1 MHRRQRYKRFVTYI
15 TESAFAFLTKDC
27 FLCIMKQ
34 YNTSKKKKKISFPL
48 YMQILAGMIIGVI
61 IGIAAIQ
68 VNGEKF
74 IQDWIRP
81 WGQIFIRLLQ
91 LIAIPLVFISLI
103 KGVTGL
109 KDISKFSRIGG
120 KTVLIYLG
128 TTLVA
133 VLIGLF
139 MGLVVKPGKL
149 VNREQVAHLQ
159 ENYQSIVEEKKQ
171 AAVETHDKGPL
182 HFLNDI
188 VPNNIVSATADNSKM
203 LQVIFFAIFFGI
215 AALAVP
221 ADKIAPVIA
230 LFDGLNDTILRMV
243 DYIIKFAP
251 WGVAAL
257 MAGLV
262 TDFNGDA
269 SIFSA
274 LGVYAL
280 TVVAAM
286 FVLVL
291 GFYPVLIHFFTNIHF
306 KDFIRTLYPVQL
318 FAFTTSSSAA
328 TLPVTME
335 TVERDLHVSQEVS
348 SFVLPVGTTINM
360 DGTSCYQSI
369 AILFIAQV
377 LGIDLSLTQLI
388 IIVAM
393 TILSS
398 IGTPAIPG
406 GSYVI
411 LTMVLTSVGIPA
423 EGLALILGID
433 RPLDMLRTAV
443 NVTGDAAVA
452 TIVDRSTTKI

>member
-1 MHRRQRYKRFVTYI
+1 M
-15 TESAFAFLTKDC
+15 FA
-27 FLCIMKQ
+27 
-34 YNTSKKKKKISFPL
+34 SKKKYKFPL
-48 YMQILAGMIIGVI
+48 YLQILLGMVIGSLIGVV
-61 IGIAAIQ
+61 AIQ
-68 VNGEKF
+68 FNGNQI

-91 LIAIPLVFISLI
+91 LIAIPLVFVSLI

-109 KDISKFSRIGG
+109 GDISKFSKLGG
-120 KTVLIYLG
+120 KTIALYLA
-128 TTLVA
+128 TTTVA
-133 VLIGLF
+133 VAFGLS
-139 MGLVVKPGKL
+139 MGFIVKPGTL
-149 VNREQVAHLQ
+149 VNQEQVVEIQ
-159 ENYQSIVEEKKQ
+159 ESYRAVAAEK
-171 AAVETHDKGPL
+171 ALEAELTHDKGPL
-182 HFLNDI
+182 NFLNDI
-188 VPNNIVSATADNSKM
+188 VPDNIVNAAGKNSNM

-215 AALAVP
+215 ATLVIPSEKA
-221 ADKIAPVIA
+221 KPVIA
-230 LFDGLNDTILRMV
+230 VIDGLNDIILKMV
-243 DYIIKFAP
+243 DYIIKVAP
-251 WGVAAL
+251 IGIAAL

-262 TDFNGDA
+262 TDFEGDI
-269 SIFSA
+269 SMFSA

-280 TVVAAM
+280 TVIISM
-286 FVLVL
+286 FALIFL
-291 GFYPVLIHFFTNIHF
+291 FYPILIHFFSKLKV
-306 KDFIRTLYPVQL
+306 KDFIRAMYPVQL

-328 TLPVTME
+328 TLPVTLE
-335 TVERDLHVSQEVS
+335 TVEKKLLVSKETA

-377 LGIDLSLTQLI
+377 LGIDLTISQMFTIL
-388 IIVAM
+388 VM

-423 EGLALILGID
+423 EGLALIIGID

-452 TIVDRSTTKI
+452 SIVDRN

>member
-1 MHRRQRYKRFVTYI
+1 MSK
-15 TESAFAFLTKDC
+15 TKKS
-27 FLCIMKQ
+27 F
-34 YNTSKKKKKISFPL
+34 SFPL
-48 YMQILAGMIIGVI
+48 YMQILAGMVVGVV
-61 IGIAAIQ
+61 IGIVAIQ
-68 VNGEKF
+68 ANGELF
-74 IQDWIRP
+74 IQNWIRP

-91 LIAIPLVFISLI
+91 LIAIPLVFISLV

-120 KTVLIYLG
+120 KTILIYMG
-128 TTLVA
+128 TTLIA

-139 MGLVVKPGKL
+139 MGLIVQPGKL
-149 VNREQVAHLQ
+149 VNREQVVHMQ
-159 ENYQSIVEEKKQ
+159 ENYRSVVEEKKQ
-171 AAVETHDKGPL
+171 AAVETHDKGSL

-215 AALAVP
+215 AALTVAP
-221 ADKIAPVIA
+221 AKVAPVIA
-230 LFDGLNDTILRMV
+230 LFDGLNDIILRMV
-243 DYIIKFAP
+243 DYIVKFAP

-262 TDFNGDA
+262 TDFNGDI

-280 TVVAAM
+280 TVVVAM
-286 FVLVL
+286 FILL
-291 GFYPVLIHFFTNIHF
+291 MGFYPVLIHFFTNIHL
-306 KDFIRTLYPVQL
+306 KDFIRSLYPVQL
-318 FAFTTSSSAA
+318 FAFSTSSSAA

-377 LGIDLSLTQLI
+377 LGIDLSISQLV
-388 IIVAM
+388 IIVSM

-452 TIVDRSTTKI
+452 TIVDRNTNLSK